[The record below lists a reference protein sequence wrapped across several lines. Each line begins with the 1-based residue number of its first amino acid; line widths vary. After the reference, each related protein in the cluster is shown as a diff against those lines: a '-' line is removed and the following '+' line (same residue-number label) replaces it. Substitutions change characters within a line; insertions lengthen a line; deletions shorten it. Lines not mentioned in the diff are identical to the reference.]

1 MRQVA
6 AARRGAFVDLSGLF
20 DTITGTIF
28 IDAAHVT
35 DRGNALI
42 AERLV
47 PETERLL

>member
-1 MRQVA
+1 
-6 AARRGAFVDLSGLF
+6 VDLSGLF
-20 DTITGTIF
+20 DTMTGTIF